1 MADAQVRNL
10 LGTADKRNGRANSST
25 SIGSTPHANLK
36 DVASMKARLTAINAT
51 TYTPERL
58 NTMTYNDLIYAIRL
72 NDEPTSI

>member
-1 MADAQVRNL
+1 MTDAQVRNL
-10 LGTADKRNGRANSST
+10 LGTADKRNGRANSRT